1 MTEAAKK
8 TILIVD
14 DHPVFRHGLSALV
27 AAEPDLEVIGD
38 ATSLEDAKAKLETI
52 KPDAVVVD
60 LALGDSSGLEL
71 VRHIQAKELGIPT
84 LVVSMHDEALFA
96 DRALRTGAA
105 GYLMKSS
112 SPDILLDGIRKVA
125 SGGQVVSANLSAAWT
140 KGGADPVG
148 KGEDPLARLS
158 TREMEVF
165 ELMGRGLRTREISK
179 QLSISVKTVETHQ
192 SNTKQKLGLT
202 NATQLLRAALAWQN
216 GIRLDPAHPGNREVS
231 AQANN
236 NP

>member
-1 MTEAAKK
+1 
-8 TILIVD
+8 V
-14 DHPVFRHGLSALV
+14 
-27 AAEPDLEVIGD
+27 
-38 ATSLEDAKAKLETI
+38 
-52 KPDAVVVD
+52 
-60 LALGDSSGLEL
+60 
-71 VRHIQAKELGIPT
+71 
-84 LVVSMHDEALFA
+84 
-96 DRALRTGAA
+96 
-105 GYLMKSS
+105 
-112 SPDILLDGIRKVA
+112 LLDGIRKVA
-125 SGGQVVSANLSAAWT
+125 SGQQVVSAHLSAAWT

-216 GIRLDPAHPGNREVS
+216 GIRLDPAHPGNRELT
-231 AQANN
+231 ANN
-236 NP
+236 G

>member
-1 MTEAAKK
+1 MTESATKN
-8 TILIVD
+8 ILIVD
-14 DHPVFRHGLSALV
+14 DHPVFRHGLRALV
-27 AAEPDLEVIGD
+27 DAEPDLHVVAEG
-38 ATSLEDAKAKLETI
+38 TSLEDAKTKLGLMT
-52 KPDAVVVD
+52 PDAVVVD

-71 VRHIQAKELGIPT
+71 VRWIAAQKLGIPS

-112 SPDILLDGIRKVA
+112 SPSVLLDGIRKVA
-125 SGGQVVSANLSAAWT
+125 SGEQVVSASLSAAWT

-148 KGEDPLARLS
+148 RGEDPLARLS

-165 ELMGRGLRTREISK
+165 ELMGRGLRTREISQ

-216 GIRLDPAHPGNREVS
+216 GIRLDPTHPGNAELS
-231 AQANN
+231 Q
-236 NP
+236 

>member
-1 MTEAAKK
+1 MTESATKN
-8 TILIVD
+8 ILIVD
-14 DHPVFRHGLSALV
+14 DHPVFRHGLRALV
-27 AAEPDLEVIGD
+27 DAEPDLHVVAEG
-38 ATSLEDAKAKLETI
+38 TSLEDAKAKLGSMT
-52 KPDAVVVD
+52 PDAVVVD

-71 VRHIQAKELGIPT
+71 VRWIAAQKLGIPS

-112 SPDILLDGIRKVA
+112 SPSVLLDGIRKVA
-125 SGGQVVSANLSAAWT
+125 SGEQVVSASLSAAWT

-148 KGEDPLARLS
+148 RGEDPLARLS

-165 ELMGRGLRTREISK
+165 ELMGRGLRTREISQ

-216 GIRLDPAHPGNREVS
+216 GIRLDPTHPGNAELS
-231 AQANN
+231 Q
-236 NP
+236 

>member
-1 MTEAAKK
+1 MTEPATKN
-8 TILIVD
+8 ILIVD
-14 DHPVFRHGLSALV
+14 DHPVFRHGLHALID
-27 AAEPDLEVIGD
+27 AESDLHVMAEG
-38 ATSLEDAKAKLETI
+38 TSLEDAKTKLESI

-71 VRHIQAKELGIPT
+71 VRWISTQKLGIPT

-125 SGGQVVSANLSAAWT
+125 SGEQVVSANLSAAWT

-216 GIRLDPAHPGNREVS
+216 GIRLDPAHPGNAELSR
-231 AQANN
+231 
-236 NP
+236 

>member
-1 MTEAAKK
+1 MTEARKK

-27 AAEPDLEVIGD
+27 RAEPDLEVVGE
-38 ATSLEDAKAKLETI
+38 AASLNDAKDQLSSI

-71 VRHIQAKELGIPT
+71 VRHIAANSLGVPA

-105 GYLMKSS
+105 GYLMKSA
-112 SPDILLDGIRKVA
+112 SPDVLLDGIRKVS
-125 SGGQVVSANLSAAWT
+125 SGEQVVSEKLSAAWT

-148 KGEDPLARLS
+148 KGEDPVARLS

-165 ELMGRGLRTREISK
+165 ELMGRGLRTREIST

-216 GIRLDPAHPGNREVS
+216 GIRLDPAHPGNAERTS
-231 AQANN
+231 NG
-236 NP
+236 

>member
-1 MTEAAKK
+1 MTEAATKN
-8 TILIVD
+8 ILIVD
-14 DHPVFRHGLSALV
+14 DHPVFRHGLHALID
-27 AAEPDLEVIGD
+27 AESDLHVMAEG
-38 ATSLEDAKAKLETI
+38 TSLEDAKTKLESI

-71 VRHIQAKELGIPT
+71 VRWISTQKLGIPT

-125 SGGQVVSANLSAAWT
+125 SGEQVVSANLSAAWT

-216 GIRLDPAHPGNREVS
+216 GIRLDPAHPGNAELSR
-231 AQANN
+231 
-236 NP
+236 